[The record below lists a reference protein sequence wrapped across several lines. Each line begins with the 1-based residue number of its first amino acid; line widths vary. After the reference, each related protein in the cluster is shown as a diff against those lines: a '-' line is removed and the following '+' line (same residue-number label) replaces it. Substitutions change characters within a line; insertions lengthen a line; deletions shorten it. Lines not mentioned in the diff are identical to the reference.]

1 MLPPPSPLPPPTPRL
16 TLSRYVPPKKTPARQ
31 YTAALVMG
39 MGLAMLTAADVFSD
53 DDAGS
58 KIPSSSSAVVLPSS
72 STRRLRDGSG
82 GGAIGPF
89 LGPILLATSTV
100 FDSIV
105 PNLQEQLLQISRVK
119 TSSMI
124 LVSNAVMCAVLL
136 AYTLITGEL
145 KTALAYC
152 EDHRDAGGVL
162 LVQGVCAY
170 LGLRCYLTIIR
181 DHGGV
186 VGVLTANARKVLTIV
201 LSFVLFSKPFN
212 RRHMAGLVLVSG
224 GVYLGSKKERKR
236 TVVEEKETPSSS
248 GEKGGKGVSDRR
260 HHEHSV

>member
-1 MLPPPSPLPPPTPRL
+1 
-16 TLSRYVPPKKTPARQ
+16 
-31 YTAALVMG
+31 MG
-39 MGLAMLTAADVFSD
+39 AF
-53 DDAGS
+53 
-58 KIPSSSSAVVLPSS
+58 
-72 STRRLRDGSG
+72 
-82 GGAIGPF
+82 GPF

-105 PNLQEQLLQISRVK
+105 PNLQEQLLQIARVK

-136 AYTLITGEL
+136 IYTLVTGEL

-152 EDHRDAGGVL
+152 ETRRDAGAVL
-162 LVQGVCAY
+162 LAQGVCAY
-170 LGLRCYLTIIR
+170 LGLRCYLAIIR

-186 VGVLTANARKVLTIV
+186 VGVLTANARKVLTIM

-212 RRHMAGLVLVSG
+212 RRHMAGLVLVSA
-224 GVYLGSKKERKR
+224 GVYLGSKKERKMT
-236 TVVEEKETPSSS
+236 TVVEKKKEISSSS
-248 GEKGGKGVSDRR
+248 GEKGGGKGVSDRR

>member
-1 MLPPPSPLPPPTPRL
+1 MCSLLPRL
-16 TLSRYVPPKKTPARQ
+16 TNLMPKTARQ

-39 MGLAMLTAADVFSD
+39 MGLAVLTAADVFSD
-53 DDAGS
+53 AGS
-58 KIPSSSSAVVLPSS
+58 KIPSAVLPSS
-72 STRRLRDGSG
+72 SSST
-82 GGAIGPF
+82 AIGPF

-105 PNLQEQLLQISRVK
+105 PNLQEQLLQIARVK

-136 AYTLITGEL
+136 AYTMATGEL
-145 KTALAYC
+145 RTALAYC
-152 EDHRDAGGVL
+152 EGHRDAGAVL
-162 LVQGVCAY
+162 LAQGVCAF
-170 LGLRCYLTIIR
+170 LGLRCYLAIIR

-212 RRHMAGLVLVSG
+212 RRHLAGLGLVSA
-224 GVYLGSKKERKR
+224 GVFLGSKKERKM
-236 TVVEEKETPSSS
+236 TVVEKKVTSPSS
-248 GEKGGKGVSDRR
+248 GEKGGKGVLDRR
-260 HHEHSV
+260 HHQHSV

>member
-1 MLPPPSPLPPPTPRL
+1 
-16 TLSRYVPPKKTPARQ
+16 
-31 YTAALVMG
+31 MG
-39 MGLAMLTAADVFSD
+39 MGLAMLTAADVVFSD
-53 DDAGS
+53 DAGGS
-58 KIPSSSSAVVLPSS
+58 RTIPSPAVLPS
-72 STRRLRDGSG
+72 TTNRRLLRDGG
-82 GGAIGPF
+82 GMGALGPF

-105 PNLQEQLLQISRVK
+105 PNLQEQLLQIARVK

-136 AYTLITGEL
+136 MYTSVTGEL

-152 EDHRDAGGVL
+152 ETRRDAGAVL
-162 LVQGVCAY
+162 LAQGVCAY
-170 LGLRCYLTIIR
+170 LGLRCYLAIIR

-186 VGVLTANARKVLTIV
+186 VGVLTANARKVLTIM

-212 RRHMAGLVLVSG
+212 RRHMAGLVLVSA
-224 GVYLGSKKERKR
+224 GVYLGSMKERKMT
-236 TVVEEKETPSSS
+236 TVVRKKRKETSSSS
-248 GEKGGKGVSDRR
+248 GEKGGGEGVSDRR